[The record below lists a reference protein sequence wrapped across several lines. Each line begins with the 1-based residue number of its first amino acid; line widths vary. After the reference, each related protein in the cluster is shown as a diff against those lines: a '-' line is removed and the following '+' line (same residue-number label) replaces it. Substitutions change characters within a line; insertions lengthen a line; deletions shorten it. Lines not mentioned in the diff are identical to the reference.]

1 VIFDVVVVVVVV
13 ALPADAAY
21 VTVGAGALFGPF

>member
-1 VIFDVVVVVVVV
+1 VIFDVVVVVVV

-21 VTVGAGALFGPF
+21 VMVGAGALFGPF